1 MEKKIVTK
9 SLRQLDQVVLHG
21 QVENGTTISN
31 NLIANQI
38 DQQFETI
45 RNSFRQNKD
54 IHGQKRDM
62 QATKHFKKH

>member
-38 DQQFETI
+38 D
-45 RNSFRQNKD
+45 
-54 IHGQKRDM
+54 
-62 QATKHFKKH
+62 